1 MTEISERVSQLEAQ
15 VNKINNTVFRRER
28 EQVFKNKIHDTQKE
42 EMNKVADQIKAIDND
57 SSIDAKE
64 KKRQIQDLE
73 ESTKAKMAELIKEF
87 EKEFRN

>member
-1 MTEISERVSQLEAQ
+1 MTEISERVTQLEAQ

-28 EQVFKNKIHDTQKE
+28 EQLFKNKIHDA
-42 EMNKVADQIKAIDND
+42 MNLELVKVADQIKAIVND

-64 KKRQIQDLE
+64 KKRQIHDLE
-73 ESTKAKMAELIKEF
+73 ESTKAKMEELIKEF